1 MEKPMSIFKGSMQKM
16 MRKGDLP
23 LLCLVFL
30 LLLPLA
36 LTSLAYAVPETNA
49 VRVTDVTASSFSL
62 VWMTDSAA
70 EPTVEVF
77 SDRSLQQRVTEGL
90 VVTPMPG
97 ESAAVQAA
105 RTKGIMKARVS
116 GALPSTTYYARAV
129 TKDPANPDSVSYST
143 LQEVTTAST
152 VLLYRTVNS
161 AAQALAN
168 DLVAVPVYVRP
179 ADQADQ
185 PRLGDLIMLEGQGT
199 PYPISAFVG
208 DGAVSPEGI
217 LDLNNLFGI
226 DGSSLAV
233 AGGERIIIRIYRADN
248 LSTLTHYRRVPQNSG
263 AVSVA
268 GPVKGHFADIN
279 LDGSVDTA
287 DFSSFKEQY
296 RTLPNDATYNP
307 DYDFVNDPEGSVD
320 VREFGKFSKEFG
332 RTDVH

>member
-1 MEKPMSIFKGSMQKM
+1 M
-16 MRKGDLP
+16 
-23 LLCLVFL
+23 
-30 LLLPLA
+30 
-36 LTSLAYAVPETNA
+36 
-49 VRVTDVTASSFSL
+49 TDVAADPSAEVYADNAMTQQVTTGVTIQPQPAGSS
-62 VWMTDSAA
+62 
-70 EPTVEVF
+70 
-77 SDRSLQQRVTEGL
+77 RV
-90 VVTPMPG
+90 
-97 ESAAVQAA
+97 AQAA
-105 RTKGIMKARVS
+105 QAKGIMKVRVA
-116 GALPSTTYYARAV
+116 GLLPATTYYVRTV
-129 TKDPANPDSVSYST
+129 TKDQANTDSVAYSP
-143 LQEVTTAST
+143 LQTVTTAST
-152 VLLYRTVNS
+152 VALYA
-161 AAQALAN
+161 AAQGLAN
-168 DLVAVPVYVRP
+168 DLMTLPVYVRP
-179 ADQADQ
+179 VDAAPE
-185 PRLGDLIMLEGQGT
+185 PRLGDLVILEAQGGGS
-199 PYPISAFVG
+199 PLSAFLG
-208 DGAVSPEGI
+208 DGATAPEGI